1 MSSKIVIKDTD
12 GNTIEFDNLPTD
24 VKDFLKDK
32 INSFQGDNEIIIDV
46 ENSRT
51 SISDESFSNEIILP
65 EIYTETNRES
75 LTESSI
81 YKDHLEEHWGF

>member
-1 MSSKIVIKDTD
+1 MSSKIIIKDTD
-12 GNTIEFDNLPTD
+12 GNIIEFDNLPTD

-32 INSFQGDNEIIIDV
+32 INNFQGDNEIIIDV
-46 ENSRT
+46 ENSGQSNIIE
-51 SISDESFSNEIILP
+51 SISNEIILP

-75 LTESSI
+75 LSESSI

>member
-1 MSSKIVIKDTD
+1 MSSKIIIKDTD
-12 GNTIEFDNLPTD
+12 GNIIEFDNLPTD

-32 INSFQGDNEIIIDV
+32 INNFQGDNEIIIDV
-46 ENSRT
+46 ENSSQSNIIE
-51 SISDESFSNEIILP
+51 SISNEIILP

-75 LTESSI
+75 LSESSI